1 MSAWKGYS
9 MPRKRKR
16 SAKKRSAPRR
26 RKVEKIPDWLREM
39 RRAARRRRAEARAG
53 RPFPQ
58 PKPPPSKQPSRGVRA
73 GLERLRELPKG
84 EWKAIREQD
93 EVRLG
98 PAYTFHKKRWR
109 AVLDDEGRTVAR
121 VPDFPGVREMVS
133 CALELEAGK
142 VTRASRKKL
151 KLDRIK
157 GARPDFVDV
166 QSGEAG
172 WSRIIFRGRVPV
184 GESEDNHWL
193 GQVFEAIPVAAWG
206 QRIIGAVPRE
216 MRTRRGS
223 AWSLRA
229 AWVDES
235 EQTGVEST
243 VPVPYWQMI
252 AKRDVWYALLREIC
266 LSLGQEHDY
275 RVWITQLEIVVTAG
289 V

>member
-1 MSAWKGYS
+1 
-9 MPRKRKR
+9 MPRKKRR
-16 SAKKRSAPRR
+16 SAKKRSAPRPRPRR
-26 RKVEKIPDWLREM
+26 RKAEKIPDWLREM

-58 PKPPPSKQPSRGVRA
+58 PKPPPSKKLPGAVRA
-73 GLERLRELPKG
+73 GLERLRALPKG

-98 PAYTFHKKRWR
+98 KPYTFHKKRWR
-109 AVLDDEGRTVAR
+109 AVLDDQGRTVAR
-121 VPDFPGVREMVS
+121 VPDFKGVKEMVS
-133 CALELEAGK
+133 RALELEAGR
-142 VTRASRKKL
+142 VTRASRKAL
-151 KLDRIK
+151 KLDRVK

-166 QSGEAG
+166 ESGEAG

-193 GQVFEAIPVAAWG
+193 GQVFEAIPVGPWG
-206 QRIIGAVPRE
+206 KRLVGAVPRE
-216 MRTRRGS
+216 MRTERGS

-235 EQTGVEST
+235 GRTGVEST
-243 VPVPYWQMI
+243 VPVIY
-252 AKRDVWYALLREIC
+252 RDMVIRRNVWYTLLRE
-266 LSLGQEHDY
+266 LTVKLGQEHDY